1 MDLGPVFGKS
11 LFYLVMETKYPNK
24 LCVTICVIF
33 SYTSL
38 FFKYISPKHKPVL
51 EIKQLIIYHQSQ
63 EKLHNFWFTMAD
75 CQEV

>member
-1 MDLGPVFGKS
+1 MCHILIYF
-11 LFYLVMETKYPNK
+11 F
-24 LCVTICVIF
+24 F
-33 SYTSL
+33 

-63 EKLHNFWFTMAD
+63 EKLHHFWFIMAD